1 MNVKEEQNIEAAYDL
16 VQLVRQKTGLN
27 HELSCDAVRVVL
39 EGMRQLPFDVVSSP
53 VLAITGSLLG
63 LLNAN
68 IEMPDAVLDN
78 THDAFR

>member
-1 MNVKEEQNIEAAYDL
+1 L

-39 EGMRQLPFDVVSSP
+39 EGMRQMPFEVVSAP
-53 VLAITGSLLG
+53 VVSVTGNLLA

-68 IEMPDAVLDN
+68 LEMPNNVLDN

>member
-1 MNVKEEQNIEAAYDL
+1 LKEEQNIEAAYEL
-16 VQLVRQKTGLN
+16 VQQVRQKTGLN

-39 EGMRQLPFDVVSSP
+39 EGMRQLPFDVVSAP
-53 VLAITGSLLG
+53 VIAVTASLLG

-68 IEMPDAVLDN
+68 IEMPDSVLDN